1 MSRKPPATRAPAKR
15 PSVKPKRRAQNSRAV
30 AKKKQPNVLDL
41 AIAALPVSEA
51 TLHRMTVWG
60 ITGIAVASVLGVA
73 TIFGVPGIIG
83 SAVAESVGRAGFRV
97 EQVEVTG
104 IKRADKMAVYNYA
117 LDQKSQAMPLV
128 DLEEVRGKLMSIGWV
143 ADARVSRRLPDTLMI
158 HIVERK
164 AAAVWQHKGQ
174 LMLIDAEGVLL
185 EPVSAEAM
193 PDLPLVIGDGA
204 YAQQPAYQRLLD
216 AAPALKPLVKAAT
229 WIGNRRWDLSFNTG
243 ERLALPEGE
252 ADAAKAL
259 TKFAELD
266 GADRL
271 LGRGYMR
278 FDMRDP
284 TRLVVR
290 MPGQVVRKTIETA
303 SVGE

>member
-1 MSRKPPATRAPAKR
+1 MSRKPGPARRPA
-15 PSVKPKRRAQNSRAV
+15 VKPKRRAQNSRAA
-30 AKKKQPNVLDL
+30 AKKKQANVLDL
-41 AIAALPVSEA
+41 AVAALPVSEA
-51 TLHRMTVWG
+51 TLHRITVWG
-60 ITGIAVASVLGVA
+60 ITGIAIAAALGVA
-73 TIFGVPGIIG
+73 TLFGVPGMVG
-83 SAVAESVGRAGFRV
+83 TALAEGIGRAGFRV
-97 EQVEVTG
+97 EQVDVQG
-104 IKRADKMAVYNYA
+104 IKRADAATVYGYT

-128 DLEEVRGKLMSIGWV
+128 DLDEVRGKLMTIGWI
-143 ADARVSRRLPDTLMI
+143 ADARVSRRLPDTLVVQ
-158 HIVERK
+158 IVERK
-164 AAAVWQHKGQ
+164 AAAVWQHQGQ
-174 LMLIDAEGVLL
+174 LMLIDSEGVLL

-204 YAQQPAYQRLLD
+204 YAQQPAYQQLLD

-252 ADAAKAL
+252 ATAAKAL
-259 TKFAELD
+259 KKFAELD

-271 LGRGYMR
+271 LGRGYLK

-290 MPGQVVRKTIETA
+290 MPGQAAPKQIETA
-303 SVGE
+303 SVSE

>member
-1 MSRKPPATRAPAKR
+1 MSRKPSPAKR
-15 PSVKPKRRAQNSRAV
+15 PTVKPKRRAQTP
-30 AKKKQPNVLDL
+30 KKKPQPGVLDL
-41 AIAALPVSEA
+41 AISALPVSDA
-51 TLHRMTVWG
+51 TLHRLTVWG
-60 ITGIAVASVLGVA
+60 ITGIAVASALGVA
-73 TIFGVPGIIG
+73 TLFGVPGMVG
-83 SAVAESVGRAGFRV
+83 TALAESVGRAGFRV

-128 DLEEVRGKLMSIGWV
+128 DLEDVRSKLMSIGWV

-158 HIVERK
+158 HVIERK
-164 AAAVWQHKGQ
+164 AAAVWQYKGQ

-185 EPVSAEAM
+185 EPVSVAAM

-216 AAPALKPLVKAAT
+216 AAPALRPLVKAAT
-229 WIGNRRWDLSFNTG
+229 WIGNRRWDISFNTG

-259 TKFAELD
+259 KKFAELD

-271 LGRGYMR
+271 LGRGYLR

-290 MPGQVVRKTIETA
+290 MPGQGAGKTIQTA
-303 SVGE
+303 SVSE

>member
-1 MSRKPPATRAPAKR
+1 MSRKPSPARR
-15 PSVKPKRRAQNSRAV
+15 PTVKPKRRAQP
-30 AKKKQPNVLDL
+30 KKKQANVLDL
-41 AIAALPVSEA
+41 AVAALPVSEA
-51 TLHRMTVWG
+51 TLHRITVWG
-60 ITGIAVASVLGVA
+60 ITGVAVAGALGVA
-73 TIFGVPGIIG
+73 TLFGVPGIIG
-83 SAVAESVGRAGFRV
+83 TAVAEGIGRAGFRV

-104 IKRADKMAVYNYA
+104 IKRADKMTVYNYT

-128 DLEEVRGKLMSIGWV
+128 DLDEVRGKLMTIGWV
-143 ADARVSRRLPDTLMI
+143 ADARVSRRMPDTLVVQI
-158 HIVERK
+158 IERK
-164 AAAVWQHKGQ
+164 AAAVWQHQGQ
-174 LMLIDAEGVLL
+174 LMLIDGEGVLL

-204 YAQQPAYQRLLD
+204 YAQQPAYQKLLD

-229 WIGNRRWDLSFNTG
+229 WIGNRRWDLTFNTG

-252 ADAAKAL
+252 EAAGKAL

-271 LGRGYMR
+271 LGRGYLK

-290 MPGQVVRKTIETA
+290 MPRQVVSKPIETA
-303 SVGE
+303 SVSE

>member
-1 MSRKPPATRAPAKR
+1 MSRKPTPARR
-15 PSVKPKRRAQNSRAV
+15 PTVKPKRRAQP
-30 AKKKQPNVLDL
+30 KKKQPGVLDL
-41 AIAALPVSEA
+41 AVAALPVSEA
-51 TLHRMTVWG
+51 TLHRITVWG
-60 ITGIAVASVLGVA
+60 ITGIAIASALGVA
-73 TIFGVPGIIG
+73 TLFGVPGIIG
-83 SAVAESVGRAGFRV
+83 TAVAEGIGRAGFRV
-97 EQVEVTG
+97 EQVDVQG
-104 IKRADKMAVYNYA
+104 IKRADAATVYAYT

-128 DLEEVRGKLMSIGWV
+128 DLDEVRGKLMTIGWV
-143 ADARVSRRLPDTLMI
+143 ADARVSRRLPDTLVV

-164 AAAVWQHKGQ
+164 AAAVWQHQGQ
-174 LMLIDAEGVLL
+174 LMLIDSEGVLL

-204 YAQQPAYQRLLD
+204 YAQQPAYQQLLD

-252 ADAAKAL
+252 AAAAKAL
-259 TKFAELD
+259 KKFAELD

-271 LGRGYMR
+271 LGRGYLK

-290 MPGQVVRKTIETA
+290 MPRQVVSKPIETA
-303 SVGE
+303 SVSE

>member
-1 MSRKPPATRAPAKR
+1 MSRKPTPARR
-15 PSVKPKRRAQNSRAV
+15 PTVKPKRRAQP
-30 AKKKQPNVLDL
+30 KKKQPGVLDL
-41 AIAALPVSEA
+41 AVAALPVSEA
-51 TLHRMTVWG
+51 TLHRITVWG
-60 ITGIAVASVLGVA
+60 ITGLAVASALGVA
-73 TIFGVPGIIG
+73 TLFGVPGIIG
-83 SAVAESVGRAGFRV
+83 TALAEGIGRAGFRV
-97 EQVEVTG
+97 EQVDVQG
-104 IKRADKMAVYNYA
+104 IKRADAATVYAYT

-128 DLEEVRGKLMSIGWV
+128 DLDEVRGKLMTIGWV
-143 ADARVSRRLPDTLMI
+143 ADARVSRRLPDTLVV

-164 AAAVWQHKGQ
+164 AAAVWQHQGQ
-174 LMLIDAEGVLL
+174 LMLIDSEGVLL

-204 YAQQPAYQRLLD
+204 YAQQPAYQQLLD

-252 ADAAKAL
+252 AAAAKAL
-259 TKFAELD
+259 KKFAELD

-271 LGRGYMR
+271 LGRGYLK

-290 MPGQVVRKTIETA
+290 MPRQVVSKPIETA
-303 SVGE
+303 SVSE

>member
-1 MSRKPPATRAPAKR
+1 MSRKPTPARR
-15 PSVKPKRRAQNSRAV
+15 PTVKPKRRAQQ
-30 AKKKQPNVLDL
+30 KKKQPGVLDL
-41 AIAALPVSEA
+41 AVAALPVSEA
-51 TLHRMTVWG
+51 TLHRITVWG
-60 ITGIAVASVLGVA
+60 ITGIAVASALGVA
-73 TIFGVPGIIG
+73 TLFGVPGIIG
-83 SAVAESVGRAGFRV
+83 TALAEGIGRAGFRV
-97 EQVEVTG
+97 EQVDVQG
-104 IKRADKMAVYNYA
+104 IKRADAATVYAYT

-128 DLEEVRGKLMSIGWV
+128 DLDEVRGKLMTIGWV
-143 ADARVSRRLPDTLMI
+143 AEARVSRRLPDTLVV

-164 AAAVWQHKGQ
+164 AAAVWQHQGQ
-174 LMLIDAEGVLL
+174 LMLIDSEGVLL

-204 YAQQPAYQRLLD
+204 YAQQPAYQQLLD

-252 ADAAKAL
+252 AAAAKAL
-259 TKFAELD
+259 KKFAELD

-271 LGRGYMR
+271 LGRGYLK

-290 MPGQVVRKTIETA
+290 MPRQVVTKPIETA
-303 SVGE
+303 SVSE

>member
-1 MSRKPPATRAPAKR
+1 MSRKPSPAKR
-15 PSVKPKRRAQNSRAV
+15 PTQKPKRRAQTR
-30 AKKKQPNVLDL
+30 KKQPGLLDR

-60 ITGIAVASVLGVA
+60 ITGIAIASALGVA
-73 TIFGVPGIIG
+73 MLFGVPGMVG
-83 SAVAESVGRAGFRV
+83 TALAEGVGRAGFRV
-97 EQVEVTG
+97 QQVEVTG
-104 IKRADKMAVYNYA
+104 IKRADRMTVYNYA
-117 LDQKSQAMPLV
+117 LDQKSRAMPLV
-128 DLEEVRGKLMSIGWV
+128 DLDEVRGRLMTIGWV
-143 ADARVSRRLPDTLMI
+143 ADARVSRRLPDTLLV

-164 AAAVWQHKGQ
+164 AAAVWQHQGQ

-185 EPVSAEAM
+185 EPVSADAM

-204 YAQQPAYQRLLD
+204 YAQQPAYQDLLN

-252 ADAAKAL
+252 EASAKAL

-284 TRLVVR
+284 SRLVVR
-290 MPGQVVRKTIETA
+290 MPGQVVRKEIETA
-303 SVGE
+303 SVTN

>member
-1 MSRKPPATRAPAKR
+1 MSRKPSPARR
-15 PSVKPKRRAQNSRAV
+15 PTVKPKRRAQP
-30 AKKKQPNVLDL
+30 KKKQANVLDL
-41 AIAALPVSEA
+41 AVAALPISDA
-51 TLHRMTVWG
+51 TLHRITVWG
-60 ITGIAVASVLGVA
+60 ITGLAVASVLGVA
-73 TIFGVPGIIG
+73 TLFGVPGIIG
-83 SAVAESVGRAGFRV
+83 TAVAEGIGRAGFRV

-104 IKRADKMAVYNYA
+104 IKRADKMTVYNYT

-128 DLEEVRGKLMSIGWV
+128 DLEEVRGKLMTIGWV
-143 ADARVSRRLPDTLMI
+143 ADARVSRRMPDTLVV
-158 HIVERK
+158 HIIERK
-164 AAAVWQHKGQ
+164 AAAVWQHQGQ
-174 LMLIDAEGVLL
+174 LMLIDGEGVLL

-204 YAQQPAYQRLLD
+204 YAQQPAYQKLLD

-229 WIGNRRWDLSFNTG
+229 WIGNRRWDLTFNTG

-252 ADAAKAL
+252 EAAGKAL

-271 LGRGYMR
+271 LGRGYLK

-290 MPGQVVRKTIETA
+290 MPRQVVSKPIETA
-303 SVGE
+303 SVSE

>member
-1 MSRKPPATRAPAKR
+1 MSRKPARRPA
-15 PSVKPKRRAQNSRAV
+15 VKPKRRAQTRR
-30 AKKKQPNVLDL
+30 KQPGMIDR

-51 TLHRMTVWG
+51 TLHRITVWG
-60 ITGIAVASVLGVA
+60 ITGIAVGAALVA
-73 TIFGVPGIIG
+73 AVMLGVPGVVG
-83 SAVAESVGRAGFRV
+83 TALAESVGRAGFRV
-97 EQVEVTG
+97 EQVEITG
-104 IKRADKMAVYNYA
+104 ISRADKLTVYNYT
-117 LDQKSQAMPLV
+117 LNQKSQAMPMV
-128 DLEEVRGKLMSIGWV
+128 DLGEVRDRLMTIGWV
-143 ADARVSRRLPDTLMI
+143 ADARVSRRLPDTLVI

-164 AAAVWQHKGQ
+164 AAAIWQHQGQ

-185 EPVSAEAM
+185 EPVSADAM

-216 AAPALKPLVKAAT
+216 AAPALRPLVKAAT

-252 ADAAKAL
+252 AAAAKAL

-284 TRLVVR
+284 SRLVVR
-290 MPGQVVRKTIETA
+290 MPGQVVRKAIENIGETA
-303 SVGE
+303 NPRE

>member
-1 MSRKPPATRAPAKR
+1 MSRKPGPAKR
-15 PSVKPKRRAQNSRAV
+15 PTVKPKRRAQPSRAL
-30 AKKKQPNVLDL
+30 AKRKQANVLDL
-41 AIAALPVSEA
+41 AISALPVSDA
-51 TLHRMTVWG
+51 TLHRITVWG
-60 ITGIAVASVLGVA
+60 ITGLAIASVLGVA
-73 TIFGVPGIIG
+73 TLFGVPAVIG
-83 SAVAESVGRAGFRV
+83 TALAESVGRAGFRV

-104 IKRADKMAVYNYA
+104 IKNADKMAVYNYT

-128 DLEEVRGKLMSIGWV
+128 DLEEVRGKLLSIGWV
-143 ADARVSRRLPDTLMI
+143 ADARVSRRLPDTLMV
-158 HIVERK
+158 HIVERQ

-204 YAQQPAYQRLLD
+204 YAQQPGYQRLLD

-252 ADAAKAL
+252 VEAGKAL
-259 TKFAELD
+259 KKFAELD

-271 LGRGYMR
+271 LGRGYLR

-290 MPGQVVRKTIETA
+290 MPGQTERREIQTA
-303 SVGE
+303 SAGE

>member
-1 MSRKPPATRAPAKR
+1 MSRKPTSAKR
-15 PSVKPKRRAQNSRAV
+15 GTVKPKRPAQGSRGLV
-30 AKKKQPNVLDL
+30 KKKQPGVLDL
-41 AIAALPVSEA
+41 AISSLPVSEA
-51 TLHRMTVWG
+51 TLHRITVWG
-60 ITGIAVASVLGVA
+60 ITGIAIAAALGVA
-73 TIFGVPGIIG
+73 TLFGVPGIIG
-83 SAVAESVGRAGFRV
+83 TAVAESVGRAGFRV
-97 EQVEVTG
+97 EQIEVTG

-128 DLEEVRGKLMSIGWV
+128 DLEDVRGKLMSIGWV

-252 ADAAKAL
+252 AEAARAL
-259 TKFAELD
+259 TKFAQLD

-271 LGRGYMR
+271 LGRGYLR
-278 FDMRDP
+278 FDLRDP
-284 TRLVVR
+284 ARLVVR
-290 MPGQVVRKTIETA
+290 MPGQTVRKEIQTA
-303 SVGE
+303 GAPE

>member
-1 MSRKPPATRAPAKR
+1 MSRKPSPARR
-15 PSVKPKRRAQNSRAV
+15 PTVKPKRRPQS
-30 AKKKQPNVLDL
+30 KKKQANVLDL
-41 AIAALPVSEA
+41 AVAALPISDA
-51 TLHRMTVWG
+51 TLHKITVWG
-60 ITGIAVASVLGVA
+60 ITGIAAASVLGIA
-73 TIFGVPGIIG
+73 TLFDVPGIVG
-83 SAVAESVGRAGFRV
+83 TAVAEGIGRAGFRV

-104 IKRADKMAVYNYA
+104 IKRADKMTVYNYT

-128 DLEEVRGKLMSIGWV
+128 DLDEVRGKLMTIGWV
-143 ADARVSRRLPDTLMI
+143 ADARVSRRMPDTLVV
-158 HIVERK
+158 HIIERK
-164 AAAVWQHKGQ
+164 AAAVWQHQGQ
-174 LMLIDAEGVLL
+174 LMLIDGEGVLL

-204 YAQQPAYQRLLD
+204 YAQQPAYQKLLD

-229 WIGNRRWDLSFNTG
+229 WIGNRRWDLTFNTG

-252 ADAAKAL
+252 EAAGKAL

-271 LGRGYMR
+271 LGRGYLK

-290 MPGQVVRKTIETA
+290 MPRQVVSKPIETA
-303 SVGE
+303 SVSE

>member
-1 MSRKPPATRAPAKR
+1 MSRKPSPARR
-15 PSVKPKRRAQNSRAV
+15 PTVKPRRRAQT
-30 AKKKQPNVLDL
+30 KKKQPGVLDL

-51 TLHRMTVWG
+51 TLHRITVWG
-60 ITGIAVASVLGVA
+60 ITGIAAAAALGVA
-73 TIFGVPGIIG
+73 TLFGVPGMVG
-83 SAVAESVGRAGFRV
+83 SALAEGVGRAGFRV

-104 IKRADKMAVYNYA
+104 IKRADKMTVYSYT

-128 DLEEVRGKLMSIGWV
+128 DLDEVRGKLMTIGWI
-143 ADARVSRRLPDTLMI
+143 ADARVSRRMPDTLVV
-158 HIVERK
+158 HIIERK
-164 AAAVWQHKGQ
+164 AAAVWQHQGQ
-174 LMLIDAEGVLL
+174 LMLIDSEGVLL

-204 YAQQPAYQRLLD
+204 YAQQPAYQQLLD

-252 ADAAKAL
+252 AAAAKAL
-259 TKFAELD
+259 KKFAELD

-271 LGRGYMR
+271 LGRGYLR

-284 TRLVVR
+284 ARLVVR
-290 MPGQVVRKTIETA
+290 MPGQVERRMLENAGVTA
-303 SVGE
+303 SVSE

>member
-1 MSRKPPATRAPAKR
+1 MSRKPSPAKR
-15 PSVKPKRRAQNSRAV
+15 PTVKPKRRTQP
-30 AKKKQPNVLDL
+30 KKKQPGVLDL
-41 AIAALPVSEA
+41 AIAAIPLSDA
-51 TLHRMTVWG
+51 ALHRVVVWG
-60 ITGIAVASVLGVA
+60 ITGIAAASALGVA
-73 TIFGVPGIIG
+73 TLFGVPGMIG
-83 SAVAESVGRAGFRV
+83 TAVAEGVGRAGFRV
-97 EQVEVTG
+97 EQVEVSG
-104 IKRADKMAVYNYA
+104 IKRAEKMTVYNYA
-117 LDQKSQAMPLV
+117 LDQKSRAMPLV
-128 DLEEVRGKLMSIGWV
+128 DLDEVRGRLMTIGWV
-143 ADARVSRRLPDTLMI
+143 ADARVSRRLPDTLQI

-164 AAAVWQHKGQ
+164 AAAVWQHQGQ
-174 LMLIDAEGVLL
+174 LMLIDNEGVLL

-204 YAQQPAYQRLLD
+204 YAQQPAYQQLLN

-252 ADAAKAL
+252 VEAAKAL

-290 MPGQVVRKTIETA
+290 MPGQVVRKEIVTA

>member
-1 MSRKPPATRAPAKR
+1 MSRKSSPAKR
-15 PSVKPKRRAQNSRAV
+15 PTVQPKRRAQQR
-30 AKKKQPNVLDL
+30 KKQPGMLDR
-41 AIAALPVSEA
+41 AIAALPISEA
-51 TLHRMTVWG
+51 ALHRITVWG

-73 TIFGVPGIIG
+73 MLFGVPGVIG
-83 SAVAESVGRAGFRV
+83 TAVAEGIGRAGFRV

-104 IKRADKMAVYNYA
+104 IRRADKMTVYNYT

-128 DLEEVRGKLMSIGWV
+128 DLEEVRGKLMTIGWI
-143 ADARVSRRLPDTLMI
+143 ADARVSRRLPDTLKVDI
-158 HIVERK
+158 IERK
-164 AAAVWQHKGQ
+164 AAAVWQHQGQ

-185 EPVSAEAM
+185 EPVSADAM
-193 PDLPLVIGDGA
+193 PDMPLVIGDGA
-204 YAQQPAYQRLLD
+204 YAQQPAYQQLLN

-252 ADAAKAL
+252 EAAARAL

-271 LGRGYMR
+271 LGRGYLR

-284 TRLVVR
+284 SRLVVR
-290 MPGQVVRKTIETA
+290 MPGQVVRKEIETA
-303 SVGE
+303 STSE

>member
-1 MSRKPPATRAPAKR
+1 MSRKPSPARR
-15 PSVKPKRRAQNSRAV
+15 PTVKPKRRAQP
-30 AKKKQPNVLDL
+30 KKKQANVLDL
-41 AIAALPVSEA
+41 AVAALPISDA
-51 TLHRMTVWG
+51 TLHRITVWG
-60 ITGIAVASVLGVA
+60 ITGIAIASLLGIA
-73 TIFGVPGIIG
+73 TLFGVPGIIG
-83 SAVAESVGRAGFRV
+83 TAVAEGIGRAGFRV

-104 IKRADKMAVYNYA
+104 IKRADKMTVYNYT

-128 DLEEVRGKLMSIGWV
+128 DLDEVRGKLMTIGWV
-143 ADARVSRRLPDTLMI
+143 ADARVSRRMPDTLVV
-158 HIVERK
+158 HIIERK
-164 AAAVWQHKGQ
+164 AAAVWQHQGQ
-174 LMLIDAEGVLL
+174 LMLIDGEGVLL

-204 YAQQPAYQRLLD
+204 YAQQPAYQKLLD

-229 WIGNRRWDLSFNTG
+229 WIGNRRWDLTFNTG

-252 ADAAKAL
+252 AAAGKAL

-271 LGRGYMR
+271 LGRGYLK

-290 MPGQVVRKTIETA
+290 MPRQVVSKPLENLGETA
-303 SVGE
+303 SVSE

>member
-1 MSRKPPATRAPAKR
+1 MSRKPTPSAAAKR
-15 PSVKPKRRAQNSRAV
+15 PTVKPKRRAQP
-30 AKKKQPNVLDL
+30 AKKKPQPNVLDL
-41 AIAALPVSEA
+41 AISALPVSDA
-51 TLHRMTVWG
+51 TLHRITVWG
-60 ITGIAVASVLGVA
+60 ITGIAVASLIGVA
-73 TIFGVPGIIG
+73 TLFGVPGVIG
-83 SAVAESVGRAGFRV
+83 TALAESVGRAGFRV

-104 IKRADKMAVYNYA
+104 IKRADKMSVYNYA

-128 DLEEVRGKLMSIGWV
+128 DLDEVRGKLMTIGWV
-143 ADARVSRRLPDTLMI
+143 ADASVSRRLPDTLMI
-158 HIVERK
+158 HIVERQ

-204 YAQQPAYQRLLD
+204 YAQQPGYQRLLD
-216 AAPALKPLVKAAT
+216 AAPALRPLVKAAT

-259 TKFAELD
+259 KKFAELD

-271 LGRGYMR
+271 LGRGYLR

-290 MPGQVVRKTIETA
+290 MPGQVVRKEIQTA
-303 SVGE
+303 SASE

>member
-1 MSRKPPATRAPAKR
+1 MSRQPTRSSPARAL
-15 PSVKPKRRAQNSRAV
+15 VKPKRRAQP
-30 AKKKQPNVLDL
+30 KKRQPTMLDR
-41 AIAALPVSEA
+41 AIAAIPVSQA
-51 TLHRMTVWG
+51 TLHRITVWG
-60 ITGIAVASVLGVA
+60 ITGIAVASALGVA
-73 TIFGVPGIIG
+73 ILFGVPGVVG
-83 SAVAESVGRAGFRV
+83 TAVAEGVGRAGFRV

-104 IKRADKMAVYNYA
+104 IKRADKMTVYNFA
-117 LDQKSQAMPLV
+117 LDQQSRAMPLV
-128 DLEEVRGKLMSIGWV
+128 DLDAVRDRLMTIGWV
-143 ADARVSRRLPDTLMI
+143 ADARVSRRLPDTLMV
-158 HIVERK
+158 HVVERK
-164 AAAVWQHKGQ
+164 AAAVWQHRGQ

-185 EPVSAEAM
+185 EPVSVEAM

-204 YAQQPAYQRLLD
+204 YAQQPAYQKLLD

-252 ADAAKAL
+252 AEAAKAL

-266 GADRL
+266 GVDRL

-290 MPGQVVRKTIETA
+290 MPGQVVRKTIVTA
-303 SVGE
+303 SVGR

>member
-1 MSRKPPATRAPAKR
+1 MSRKPTPAKR
-15 PSVKPKRRAQNSRAV
+15 PTVKPKRRAQPSRAV
-30 AKKKQPNVLDL
+30 AKRKEPNVLDL
-41 AIAALPVSEA
+41 AISALPLSDA
-51 TLHRMTVWG
+51 TLHRVTVWG
-60 ITGIAVASVLGVA
+60 LTGIAVASLLGVA
-73 TIFGVPGIIG
+73 TLFGVPGVIG
-83 SAVAESVGRAGFRV
+83 TALAETVGRAGFRV

-104 IKRADKMAVYNYA
+104 IKHADKMAVYNYT

-143 ADARVSRRLPDTLMI
+143 ADARVSRRLPDTLMV
-158 HIVERK
+158 HIVERQ
-164 AAAVWQHKGQ
+164 AAAVWQHQGQ

-259 TKFAELD
+259 KKFAELD

-271 LGRGYMR
+271 LGRGYLR

-290 MPGQVVRKTIETA
+290 MPGQVVRKEIQTA
-303 SVGE
+303 SVNE